1 MQTVHDNTEQIALK
15 ILQAGVDLP
24 PLPAVFTRLMALSR
38 QPEERID
45 VNKFTKL
52 LQTDPALTA
61 RILQLANSSYYGTL
75 NRISNLRQAIMH
87 IGLQET
93 ISTVNWMLC
102 QKLLPQFPVMEGFS
116 DKDYWAHSWACAT
129 ANRMLGRP
137 DLLVSCQPGELY
149 VAGLLHGI
157 GRLILA
163 LHRPEEFRQCL
174 ENSRDFAQPLED
186 AERDLLGATDADI
199 ACEIL
204 RTWQFPESIC
214 HAVKHFRDPAG
225 APEEFREI
233 AALTQFAYYIANTS
247 GIGNNGDEFSY
258 NLHATYLVNATDS
271 PFAHADTRE
280 KLVQDIQQTLQKK
293 ASAVTGV
300 SVATSPQPPEPS
312 PADEMR
318 SRLRQSGSKQQQ
330 GLVARVLASLKGLLR

>member
-1 MQTVHDNTEQIALK
+1 MQSASDTAEQLALK
-15 ILQAGVDLP
+15 ILQAGIDLP

-38 QPEERID
+38 QPEDRID
-45 VNKFTKL
+45 VGKFTNL

-75 NRISNLRQAIMH
+75 NKINSLRQAIMH

-102 QKLLPQFPVMEGFS
+102 QKLLPRFPVMEGFS

-129 ANRMLGRP
+129 ANRMLGRQ
-137 DLLVSCQPGELY
+137 DLLVDCQPGELY

-174 ENSRDFAQPLED
+174 ANSRDFSQPLED
-186 AERDLLGATDADI
+186 AELDLLGTTDSFI

-214 HAVKHFRDPAG
+214 NAVKHFRNPEA
-225 APEEFREI
+225 APEEFLEI

-247 GIGNNGDEFSY
+247 GVGNNGDEFSY
-258 NLHATYLVNATDS
+258 NFHETYLANLENS
-271 PFAHADTRE
+271 PFADKGTRE
-280 KLVQDIQQTLQKK
+280 KLIIDIQQTLQKK

-300 SVATSPQPPEPS
+300 SGKSPHPEPS
-312 PADEMR
+312 PAEEERITMR
-318 SRLRQSGSKQQQ
+318 RVGKQPQPGFLGRLFSSFR
-330 GLVARVLASLKGLLR
+330 GLFH

>member
-1 MQTVHDNTEQIALK
+1 MQTASETAEQLALK
-15 ILQAGVDLP
+15 ILQSGVDLP

-38 QPEERID
+38 QPEDRID
-45 VNKFTKL
+45 VGKFTKL

-75 NRISNLRQAIMH
+75 NKINNLRQAIMH

-93 ISTVNWMLC
+93 IATVNWMLC
-102 QKLLPQFPVMEGFS
+102 QKILPQFPNMEGFT

-163 LHRPEEFRQCL
+163 LHKPDEFRQCL
-174 ENSRDFAQPLED
+174 ENSRDFSQPLED
-186 AERDLLGATDADI
+186 AELEVLGTTDAFI

-214 HAVKHFRDPAG
+214 NAVRYFRNPEA
-225 APEEFREI
+225 APEEFKEI
-233 AALTQFAYYIANTS
+233 SALTQFAYYIANTS
-247 GIGNNGDEFSY
+247 GVGNNGDEFSY
-258 NLHATYLVNATDS
+258 NFHETYLVNLENS
-271 PFAHADTRE
+271 PFANPEMRE
-280 KLVQDIQQTLQKK
+280 KLVQNIQKTLQQK

-300 SVATSPQPPEPS
+300 NAEKAPAQEPS
-312 PADEMR
+312 PAEEEHITIR
-318 SRLRQSGSKQQQ
+318 INRRKSQRGIL
-330 GLVARVLASLKGLLR
+330 ARFFSSLKSLFQ